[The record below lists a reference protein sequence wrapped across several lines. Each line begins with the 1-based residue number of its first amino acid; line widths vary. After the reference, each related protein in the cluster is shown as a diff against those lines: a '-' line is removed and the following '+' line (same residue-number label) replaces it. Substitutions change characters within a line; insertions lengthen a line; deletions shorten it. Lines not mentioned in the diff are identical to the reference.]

1 MTTEPTVPVSLL
13 ARVHHLEFQIGQM
26 KITRS
31 NDVDRMVT
39 TMKSL
44 SERISRLEDRLHGIE
59 SGEPPTGKSTTP
71 TCAPIGSVTEE
82 MIEAGVD
89 ASENIFESVSNEAAA
104 IIYRAMEAEKGKG

>member
-71 TCAPIGSVTEE
+71 TCGPI
-82 MIEAGVD
+82 
-89 ASENIFESVSNEAAA
+89 ESGNPD
-104 IIYRAMEAEKGKG
+104 ICPTCGHRLRPLTPAEKQRNYRNRQKGKT